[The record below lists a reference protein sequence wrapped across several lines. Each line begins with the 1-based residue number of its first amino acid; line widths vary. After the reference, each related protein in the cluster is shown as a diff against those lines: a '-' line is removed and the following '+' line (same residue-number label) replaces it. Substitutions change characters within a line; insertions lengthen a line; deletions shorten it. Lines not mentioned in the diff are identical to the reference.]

1 MSREKGTASYSANF
15 EAEKAAPI
23 DARMIVGTQADLFLE
38 ATWTANDGGVYVY
51 KGMIVCVH
59 SDATESNNGLYRLN
73 NVDYTNSNNWIYVG
87 SGGGPA
93 TDEKVKY
100 NSGDP
105 TAGYIADKIASGS
118 GIIVAEGTSVNLNK
132 LVITNADKG
141 SVAISGHNSA
151 FNHANIAHSN
161 RTALNA
167 VSGTNTGDQDSSDF
181 NLANLADVDD
191 SAKAT
196 GKILKVHSSGKH
208 VYVDESSGN
217 DEKVKINEDDPLAG
231 YLQNKLVAGSGISIV
246 EGTGDGEGTL
256 IVTNT
261 DKGSDVDLSGL
272 LPDSHLTD
280 FVHSDIAHANRSD
293 LDLVSGTNTG
303 DSSGHSNLLPDS
315 HLTDF
320 THSDIAHANRSDLDN
335 VSGTNTGDQVGDGVT
350 ITGAGTIA
358 DPFVAV
364 GGSSADEKVKYDV
377 NDPTAGYIVDKII
390 AGSGISIA
398 EGTGANENK
407 LEIINTDKGSD
418 VDLSGLL
425 PDSHLTDFTHSD
437 IAHANRSDLDN
448 VSGTNTG
455 DSSGHSN
462 LLPDSHLTDFTHS
475 DIAHANRSDLDN
487 VSGINTG
494 DQEIYSTFGI
504 TTDGAGNTITTGEK
518 GRLVMTYSGE
528 LKEWSITTKEGT
540 SGSIAYIINK
550 NGVTMIGA
558 GTKPNLSSQATNSAT
573 ITNWTSIVVAKG
585 DIITFIVDSVA
596 SIDWVN
602 LSITAL
608 KT

>member
-335 VSGTNTGDQVGDGVT
+335 VSG
-350 ITGAGTIA
+350 
-358 DPFVAV
+358 
-364 GGSSADEKVKYDV
+364 
-377 NDPTAGYIVDKII
+377 
-390 AGSGISIA
+390 
-398 EGTGANENK
+398 
-407 LEIINTDKGSD
+407 
-418 VDLSGLL
+418 
-425 PDSHLTDFTHSD
+425 
-437 IAHANRSDLDN
+437 
-448 VSGTNTG
+448 
-455 DSSGHSN
+455 
-462 LLPDSHLTDFTHS
+462 
-475 DIAHANRSDLDN
+475 
-487 VSGINTG
+487 INTG